1 MRVTLDT
8 NQLIRALMRPPQLA
22 TFVMAW
28 AARRFAVVSSRQLL
42 DEFQFVIADPDVA
55 ELIYPELRRLFFGH
69 LLPEIE
75 LVELPTIPLLCRD
88 PDDDKVIAT
97 ALYGAVDFLATA
109 DEDIRTNAIAVLLH
123 QAGIALTTLDEIV
136 ALLDKEQRR

>member
-8 NQLIRALMRPPQLA
+8 NQLIRAVMRPPQLA

-28 AARRFAVVSSRQLL
+28 EARRFAVVSSRQLL
-42 DEFQFVIADPDVA
+42 DEFQFVIAEPDVA

-75 LVELPTIPLLCRD
+75 LVELPTIPLLCRGEQAIISKTNHQEHEVD
-88 PDDDKVIAT
+88 NYRHGCASALIA
-97 ALYGAVDFLATA
+97 
-109 DEDIRTNAIAVLLH
+109 
-123 QAGIALTTLDEIV
+123 AGSI
-136 ALLDKEQRR
+136 

>member
-28 AARRFAVVSSRQLL
+28 EARRFAVVSSQQLL
-42 DEFQFVIADPDVA
+42 DEFHFVIAEPDVA

-75 LVELPTIPLLCRD
+75 IVELPTIPLFCRD
-88 PDDDKVIAT
+88 PDDDKVVAT
-97 ALYGAVDFLATA
+97 ALYGVADYLATA
-109 DEDIRTNAIAVLLH
+109 DEDIRTTAIAALLD

>member
-28 AARRFAVVSSRQLL
+28 EARRFTVVSSQQLL
-42 DEFQFVIADPDVA
+42 DEFQFVIAEPDVA

-75 LVELPTIPLLCRD
+75 LVELPTIPQLCRD

-97 ALYGAVDFLATA
+97 ALYGGVDYLATA
-109 DEDIRTNAIAVLLH
+109 DEDIRTNAISVLLH
-123 QAGIALTTLDEIV
+123 QAGITLTTLDEIV
-136 ALLDKEQRR
+136 VLLDTEQRR